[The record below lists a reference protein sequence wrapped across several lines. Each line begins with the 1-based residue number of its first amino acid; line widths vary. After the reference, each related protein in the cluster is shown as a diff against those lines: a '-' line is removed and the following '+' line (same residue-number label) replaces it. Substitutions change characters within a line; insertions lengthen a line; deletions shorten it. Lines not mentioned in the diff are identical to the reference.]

1 MTTPTSHGP
10 TSAAELHRPAE
21 DDLDELHALYCDPRV
36 WTHLPSG
43 RHVEVQQ
50 TRRLLDGWRRS
61 WEEHGLGQWIVRDAG
76 SGALLGHGG
85 CAARGEL
92 LWNLGYRFAVEAQG
106 RGLASWVG
114 RCGLEAAGEVDA
126 SRAAVAYLLE
136 HNRASARVA
145 EKLGLSLQH
154 RGPDA
159 GNPDPEAV
167 RLVYADRQLSA
178 EQLAAAMR

>member
-10 TSAAELHRPAE
+10 TFSAELHRPAE
-21 DDLDELHALYCDPRV
+21 TDLAELHELYGDPRV

-43 RHVEVQQ
+43 RHTEVQQ

-61 WEEHGLGQWIVRDAG
+61 WEEHGLGQWIIRDAG
-76 SGALLGHGG
+76 SGVLLGHGG
-85 CAARGEL
+85 CAVRGEL

-114 RCGLEAAGEVDA
+114 RCGLEAAGAVDA
-126 SRAAVAYLLE
+126 SRAVVAYLLE

-145 EKLGLSLQH
+145 EKVGLTLQH
-154 RGPDA
+154 RGPDV
-159 GNPDPEAV
+159 GSPDPEAV
-167 RLVYADRQLSA
+167 RQVYADRALSEA
-178 EQLAAAMR
+178 QLAAAMR

>member
-1 MTTPTSHGP
+1 MKPPASHGP
-10 TSAAELHRPAE
+10 TSGAELHRPAE
-21 DDLDELHALYCDPRV
+21 TDLSEVHELYRDPRV

-43 RHVEVQQ
+43 RHVDAAQ

-76 SGALLGHGG
+76 SGMLLGHGG
-85 CAARGEL
+85 CAVRGEL

-106 RGLASWVG
+106 RGLGSWVG
-114 RCGLEAAGEVDA
+114 RCGLEAAVEVDA
-126 SRAAVAYLLE
+126 SRAAAAYLLE
-136 HNRASARVA
+136 HNGASAWVA

-167 RLVYADRQLSA
+167 RLVYADRTLNA